1 MVTPFGDDGEL
12 RLDVA
17 ADLAN
22 WLIDNGNDGLVIAGT
37 TGESPTLS
45 HEEQGDLISTVVEAV
60 GDRATVVAGAG
71 SNNTAAAIDLI
82 ERAQEAGADAILSVA
97 PYYNRPNQ
105 EGLYD
110 HFKANAQATDLP
122 VIVYD
127 IPVRTGR
134 KVETDTL
141 LRLAHDVPNIA
152 GIKDAAG
159 SPDETGWVLA
169 NAPDGFQIYSGDDSM
184 TLPLMSIGAVGVI
197 GVATHWAGAEHQA
210 MFDAWEA
217 GDVARAAEINRQL
230 MPSYR
235 FETGNDAPNPIPTKA
250 MMRLLGI
257 PVGMGRSPMHN
268 EPDFVADA
276 AREVIADL
284 SLAPAAAAS
293 SN

>member
-1 MVTPFGDDGEL
+1 M
-12 RLDVA
+12 
-17 ADLAN
+17 
-22 WLIDNGNDGLVIAGT
+22 
-37 TGESPTLS
+37 
-45 HEEQGDLISTVVEAV
+45 
-60 GDRATVVAGAG
+60 
-71 SNNTAAAIDLI
+71 

-110 HFKANAQATDLP
+110 HFKANAAATDLP

-127 IPVRTGR
+127 IPGRTGR
-134 KVETDTL
+134 KVETETL

-169 NAPDGFQIYSGDDSM
+169 NAPDGFQIYSGDDSL

-217 GDVARAAEINRQL
+217 GDVARASEINRQL

-268 EPDFVADA
+268 EPDFVAGA
-276 AREVIADL
+276 AREVIAGL
-284 SLAPAAAAS
+284 SLASAAAAL